1 MELIDIT
8 VNCPSDEIADAIAE
22 ALIEARLIA
31 CANRLAPVQSRY
43 FWDGRVETAQEV
55 PLLLHTRR
63 ELFEAVVEVVRR
75 HHPDETPSILA
86 VRIEAVNQDYAD
98 WLVRE
103 TAAAQG

>member
-8 VNCPSDEIADAIAE
+8 VNCPSEDIADAIAD

-31 CANRLAPVQSRY
+31 CANRQAPVQSRY
-43 FWDGRVETAQEV
+43 FWNGRVEAAQEV

-63 ELFEAVVEVVRR
+63 ELFDAVVGMVRR

-86 VRIEAVNQDYAD
+86 VKIEAANQDYAD
-98 WLVRE
+98 WLMAE
-103 TAAAQG
+103 TAAGQS